1 MRVTAFDATTLFVNV
16 MSFDMRH
23 DIDWKKVHCK
33 VGQRVPVYPFSDKV
47 QPFIGEVK
55 RIKMNRYGRVSY
67 VIDDKEVMA
76 EELLPAKNQTKL
88 KMRVNQ

>member
-1 MRVTAFDATTLFVNV
+1 MRVIVFDATNLFVNV

-23 DIDWKKVHCK
+23 DIDWKKIHCK
-33 VGQRVPVYPFSDKV
+33 VGQRVPVYPIKRE
-47 QPFIGEVK
+47 PFIGEVK
-55 RIKMNRYGRVSY
+55 RIKMNRFGRVSY